1 MNNTNQK
8 RTITLYGKTVKL
20 WSKEEDTELIELKK
34 KGKDIYYIS
43 ENLGRTTNAI
53 KKRINNEISESFNY
67 AKKSD
72 FPIIN
77 SLEDLN
83 LSKETPVA
91 DKILKEVEETN
102 FDADQKVILPKG
114 Y

>member
-1 MNNTNQK
+1 MAPLQK
-8 RTITLYGKTVKL
+8 ITT
-20 WSKEEDTELIELKK
+20 
-34 KGKDIYYIS
+34 
-43 ENLGRTTNAI
+43 
-53 KKRINNEISESFNY
+53 SFPSNIVI
-67 AKKSD
+67 D

-91 DKILKEVEETN
+91 DKILKEFKEIN
-102 FDADQKVILPKG
+102 FDESQKVILPKG